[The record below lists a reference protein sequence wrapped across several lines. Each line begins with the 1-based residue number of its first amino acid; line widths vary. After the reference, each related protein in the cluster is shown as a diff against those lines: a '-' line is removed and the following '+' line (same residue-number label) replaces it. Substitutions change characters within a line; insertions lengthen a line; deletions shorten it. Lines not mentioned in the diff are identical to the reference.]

1 MLINVYPAA
10 SRGRNIENPSDRTP
24 GIELEQR
31 LEIHDDGISNT
42 ITTVAKDY
50 WILEEYDERR

>member
-1 MLINVYPAA
+1 MLTNVYPAA
-10 SRGRNIENPSDRTP
+10 SRGRNIENSSDRTP

-42 ITTVAKDY
+42 ITTVAKDF
-50 WILEEYDERR
+50 WILEEYDE